1 MAAARSEDYKQSDRM
16 FILVGILGLALLMI
30 VHEAGHHLAARAF
43 GMRVI
48 KFSIGFGPAIWR
60 HQPSGS
66 TTVYQV
72 ALIPFLAYVQIAGMN
87 PFEDIDPTDPTSYA
101 NSSLIGRIT
110 TIFAGPFANYVFASV
125 LYFGAFVI
133 GGQPVPSLKVDVIPG
148 GAAEKAHLQ
157 NGDRIRRIDGRELKG
172 WDELP
177 DIVRSN
183 ANRPLSVEIERQG
196 STKSITVIP
205 DRAPEGHGQ
214 IGVKPALTEWRP
226 MSLGE
231 SVQKSVVFPAQI
243 AVLIVVDLAKTVT
256 GKKKLS
262 MKDLAGPVAIVGET
276 GKAAKRGIVDLLSLL
291 GLISTYLGI
300 FNLLPIPALDG
311 GRLVF
316 LGYEAV
322 ARRRPNA
329 KVEAQIHAV
338 GLAMLLLLIAVV
350 TVFDIRGH

>member
-1 MAAARSEDYKQSDRM
+1 M
-16 FILVGILGLALLMI
+16 FILVGILGLALLMV

-60 HQPSGS
+60 HQPAGS
-66 TTVYQV
+66 TTIYQV

-87 PFEDIDPTDPTSYA
+87 PFEDIDPDDKSSYA
-101 NSSLIGRIT
+101 NAPVFARIA
-110 TIFAGPFANYVFASV
+110 TIFAGPFANYLFATV

-133 GGQPVPSLKVDVIPG
+133 GGQPVPSLEVDVIPG

-157 NGDRIRRIDGRELKG
+157 SHDRIKSIDNRPLAS

-177 DIVRSN
+177 EIVRAS
-183 ANRPLSVEIERQG
+183 ANRPLRFEVERKGATQIL
-196 STKSITVIP
+196 TVTP

-214 IGVKPALTEWRP
+214 IGVKPARVEWHP

-231 SVQKSVVFPAQI
+231 SATKSVVFPAQI
-243 AVLIVVDLAKTVT
+243 AVAIVTDLARTVS
-256 GKKKLS
+256 GKKKLT

>member
-1 MAAARSEDYKQSDRM
+1 MAAPRIKDYKHLDRM
-16 FILVGILGLALLMI
+16 FILVGILGLALLMV

-60 HQPSGS
+60 HQPAHS
-66 TTVYQV
+66 TTIYQV

-87 PFEDIDPTDPTSYA
+87 PFEEIDPNDPTSYA
-101 NSSLIGRIT
+101 NSSLFARMT
-110 TIFAGPFANYVFASV
+110 TIFAGPFANYLFASV
-125 LYFGAFVI
+125 LFFVMFAI
-133 GGQPVPSLKVDVIPG
+133 WGESVRSLKIDVIEG
-148 GAAEKAHLQ
+148 GAAEKAQ
-157 NGDRIRRIDGRELKG
+157 MRNGDRIRSIDGRVLKD
-172 WDELP
+172 WNELP
-177 DIVRSN
+177 DIVRASPN
-183 ANRPLSVEIERQG
+183 HPLQIEVERSSG
-196 STKSITVIP
+196 HRMLTVVP
-205 DRAPEGHGQ
+205 ERAPGGYGQ
-214 IGVKPALTEWRP
+214 IGVKPALQRLSIAEATK
-226 MSLGE
+226 
-231 SVQKSVVFPAQI
+231 KSVVVPALI
-243 AVLIVVDLAKTVT
+243 AAAIVVDLSKTVT
-256 GKKKLS
+256 GRKKLS

-276 GKAAKRGIVDLLSLL
+276 GKAAKSGIVDLMWLL

-329 KVEAQIHAV
+329 RIEAQIHAV

>member
-1 MAAARSEDYKQSDRM
+1 LYCM
-16 FILVGILGLALLMI
+16 FILVGILGLALLMV
-30 VHEAGHHLAARAF
+30 VHEAGHHVAARAF

-72 ALIPFLAYVQIAGMN
+72 ALVPFLAYVQIAGMN
-87 PFEDIDPTDPTSYA
+87 PFEDIDPNDKTSYA
-101 NSSLIGRIT
+101 NSSLVGRIS
-110 TIFAGPFANYVFASV
+110 TIFAGPLANYLFASV
-125 LYFGAFVI
+125 LYFAAFMI
-133 GGQPVPSLKVDVIPG
+133 GGQPVRSLKIDVIPG
-148 GAAEKAHLQ
+148 GAAAKAQMQ
-157 NGDRIRRIDGRELKG
+157 NGDRILRIDGRQLKS

-177 DIVRSN
+177 QIVRTS
-183 ANRPLSVEIERQG
+183 AGRALRVDVDRKGRPQTLTVVPERA
-196 STKSITVIP
+196 T
-205 DRAPEGHGQ
+205 EGHGQ
-214 IGVKPALTEWRP
+214 IGVTPASTEWKP
-226 MSLGE
+226 LSFGE
-231 SVQKSVVFPAQI
+231 SLEKSVVLPAQL
-243 AVLIVVDLAKTVT
+243 AVVIVVDLAKTVT
-256 GKKKLS
+256 GRKKMS

-276 GKAAKRGIVDLLSLL
+276 GKAAKRGIVDLFALL

>member
-1 MAAARSEDYKQSDRM
+1 M
-16 FILVGILGLALLMI
+16 V

-66 TTVYQV
+66 STVYQV

-87 PFEDIDPTDPTSYA
+87 PFEETDPNDKASYA
-101 NSSLIGRIT
+101 NSSLIARIS
-110 TIFAGPFANYVFASV
+110 TIFAGPLANYLFASV
-125 LYFGAFVI
+125 LFFSAFVI
-133 GGQPVPSLKVDVIPG
+133 GGQPIPSLKVDVMPG
-148 GAAEKAHLQ
+148 GAAQKGQ
-157 NGDRIRRIDGRELKG
+157 MQSGDRIVRIDQRELKD
-172 WDELP
+172 WDDLP
-177 DIVRSN
+177 QIVRSN
-183 ANRPLSVEIERQG
+183 AGRPLAVEVSRQG
-196 STKSITVIP
+196 KTERLTIVP
-205 DRAPEGHGQ
+205 DRNAEGHGQ
-214 IGVKPALTEWRP
+214 IGVKPAEVEWKP
-226 MSLGE
+226 MALGQSLE
-231 SVQKSVVFPAQI
+231 KSVVYPAQL
-243 AVLIVVDLAKTVT
+243 ALLIVTDLSKTVT
-256 GKKKLS
+256 GRKKLS
-262 MKDLAGPVAIVGET
+262 MKDLAGPVGIVGET
-276 GKAAKRGIVDLLSLL
+276 GKAAKRGVVEFVSLL

>member
-1 MAAARSEDYKQSDRM
+1 M
-16 FILVGILGLALLMI
+16 FILVGILGLALLMV
-30 VHEAGHHLAARAF
+30 VHEAGHHFAARAF

-60 HQPSGS
+60 HQPKGS
-66 TTVYQV
+66 TTIYQV

-87 PFEDIDPTDPTSYA
+87 PFEDIDPNDQTSYA
-101 NSSLIGRIT
+101 NSSLFARIT
-110 TIFAGPFANYVFASV
+110 TIFAGPFANYLFASV

-133 GGQPVPSLKVDVIPG
+133 GGQPVPSLKIDVIPG
-148 GAAEKAHLQ
+148 GAAEKASMQ
-157 NGDRIRRIDGRELKG
+157 NGDRIKRIDGRQLQG
-172 WDELP
+172 WDDLP
-177 DIVRSN
+177 EIVRSN
-183 ANRPLSVEIERQG
+183 ANKPLHIEVERHGAPQVL
-196 STKSITVIP
+196 TVIP
-205 DRAPEGHGQ
+205 ERAPEGHGQ
-214 IGVKPALTEWRP
+214 IGVKPALVEWHP
-226 MSLGE
+226 MTLGQ
-231 SVQKSVVFPAQI
+231 SVKKSIVFPAQI
-243 AVLIVVDLAKTVT
+243 AAAIVVDLSKTIT
-256 GKKKLS
+256 GQKKLS

-338 GLAMLLLLIAVV
+338 GLALMLLLIAVV

>member
-1 MAAARSEDYKQSDRM
+1 M
-16 FILVGILGLALLMI
+16 FILVGILGLALLMV
-30 VHEAGHHLAARAF
+30 VHEAGHHVAARAF

-60 HQPSGS
+60 HQPRGS

-72 ALIPFLAYVQIAGMN
+72 ALIPFMAYVQIAGMN
-87 PFEDIDPTDPTSYA
+87 PFEDIDANDPQSYA
-101 NSSLIGRIT
+101 NSSLIARIT
-110 TIFAGPFANYVFASV
+110 TIFAGPFSNYLFASV
-125 LYFGAFVI
+125 LYLAAFLI
-133 GGQPVPSLKVDVIPG
+133 GGQPVPSLKVDVIAG
-148 GAAEKAHLQ
+148 GAAEKAQMHS
-157 NGDRIRRIDGRELKG
+157 GDRIVSIDGRKLAT
-172 WDELP
+172 WDDLP
-177 DIVRSN
+177 EIVRAS
-183 ANRPLSVEIERQG
+183 ANRTLTIEVDRKG
-196 STKSITVIP
+196 TPEVLKVVP
-205 DRAPEGHGQ
+205 ERAPEGHGQ
-214 IGVKPALTEWRP
+214 IGVKPAHVEWVP
-226 MSLGE
+226 MTAGQAIE
-231 SVQKSVVFPAQI
+231 KSIVFPAQI
-243 AVLIVVDLAKTVT
+243 AGAIVVDLAKTVT
-256 GKKKLS
+256 GRKKLS

-276 GKAAKRGIVDLLSLL
+276 GKAAKRGVVDLLSLL

>member
-1 MAAARSEDYKQSDRM
+1 M
-16 FILVGILGLALLMI
+16 FILVGILGLALLMV
-30 VHEAGHHLAARAF
+30 VHEAGHHIAARAF

-60 HQPSGS
+60 HQPKGS
-66 TTVYQV
+66 STVYQV
-72 ALIPFLAYVQIAGMN
+72 ALIPFMAYVQIAGMN
-87 PFEDIDPTDPTSYA
+87 PFEDNDPNDAQSYA

-110 TIFAGPFANYVFASV
+110 TIFAGPFANYLFASV
-125 LYFGAFVI
+125 LYLIAFVV
-133 GGQPVPSLKVDVIPG
+133 GGQPVPSLKVDVIAG
-148 GAAEKAHLQ
+148 GAAEKATMQ
-157 NGDRIRRIDGRELKG
+157 SGDRILRIDGRTLKT
-172 WDELP
+172 WDDLP
-177 DIVRSN
+177 EIVRSN
-183 ANRPLSVEIERQG
+183 ANRSLTVEVDRKGQNQVL
-196 STKSITVIP
+196 KVVP

-214 IGVKPALTEWRP
+214 IGVKPAHVEWVP
-226 MSLGE
+226 MTVGQAVE
-231 SVQKSVVFPAQI
+231 KSVVFPAQI
-243 AVLIVVDLAKTVT
+243 AVAIVVDLSKTVT
-256 GKKKLS
+256 GRKKLS

-276 GKAAKRGIVDLLSLL
+276 GKAAKRGVVDLLSLL

-329 KVEAQIHAV
+329 KIEAQIHAV

>member
-1 MAAARSEDYKQSDRM
+1 M
-16 FILVGILGLALLMI
+16 FILVGILGLALLMV

-60 HQPSGS
+60 HQPNGS
-66 TTVYQV
+66 STVYQV
-72 ALIPFLAYVQIAGMN
+72 ALIPFMAYVQIAGMN
-87 PFEDIDPTDPTSYA
+87 PFEETDPNDKASYA
-101 NSSLIGRIT
+101 NSSLVARIS
-110 TIFAGPFANYVFASV
+110 TIFAGPLANYLFASV
-125 LYFGAFVI
+125 LYFTAFMI
-133 GGQPVPSLKVDVIPG
+133 GGQPIPSLKVEVMPG
-148 GAAEKAHLQ
+148 GAAEKGQMHS
-157 NGDRIRRIDGRELKG
+157 GDRILRIDQQELKG
-172 WDELP
+172 WDDLP
-177 DIVRSN
+177 QIVRSN
-183 ANRPLSVEIERQG
+183 AGRALTVEVSRQG
-196 STKSITVIP
+196 RSERLTIVP

-214 IGVKPALTEWRP
+214 IGVKPAEIEWKP
-226 MSLGE
+226 MSLGQSLE
-231 SVQKSVVFPAQI
+231 KSVVFPAQI
-243 AVLIVVDLAKTVT
+243 AVAIIVDLSKTVT
-256 GKKKLS
+256 GRKKLS
-262 MKDLAGPVAIVGET
+262 MKDLAGPVGIVGET
-276 GKAAKRGIVDLLSLL
+276 GKAAKRGLVDFVSLL

-329 KVEAQIHAV
+329 KIEAQIHAV

>member
-1 MAAARSEDYKQSDRM
+1 M
-16 FILVGILGLALLMI
+16 FILVGILGLALLMV

-48 KFSIGFGPAIWR
+48 KFSIGFGPSIWR
-60 HQPSGS
+60 HQPKGS
-66 TTVYQV
+66 STVYQV

-87 PFEDIDPTDPTSYA
+87 PFEDIDPNDSTSYA
-101 NSSLIGRIT
+101 NSSLTARIS
-110 TIFAGPFANYVFASV
+110 TIFAGPFANYLFASV
-125 LYFGAFVI
+125 LYLGAFVI

-148 GAAEKAHLQ
+148 GAAEKAHIM

-177 DIVRSN
+177 EIVRSSPS
-183 ANRPLSVEIERQG
+183 RPLQVEVEREG
-196 STKSITVIP
+196 SSQVLTVVP

-214 IGVKPALTEWRP
+214 IGVKPALIEWHP
-226 MSLGE
+226 MTLGQ
-231 SVQKSVVFPAQI
+231 SAKKSVVFPAQI
-243 AVLIVVDLAKTVT
+243 AAIIVVDLAKTVT
-256 GKKKLS
+256 GRKKLS

-300 FNLLPIPALDG
+300 FNLLPFPALDG

>member
-1 MAAARSEDYKQSDRM
+1 M
-16 FILVGILGLALLMI
+16 FILVGILGLALLMV
-30 VHEAGHHLAARAF
+30 VHETGHHLAARAF

-60 HQPSGS
+60 HQPAGS
-66 TTVYQV
+66 TTVYQI

-87 PFEDIDPTDPTSYA
+87 PFEEIDPNDQTSYA
-101 NSSLIGRIT
+101 NASVFARIT
-110 TIFAGPFANYVFASV
+110 TIFAGPFANYLFASV
-125 LYFGAFVI
+125 LYFAAFVI
-133 GGQPVPSLKVDVIPG
+133 GGQPVPSLKIDVIPG
-148 GAAEKAHLQ
+148 GAAAKAAMQ
-157 NGDRIRRIDGRELKG
+157 NGDRIKRIDDRVLKG
-172 WDELP
+172 WDDLP
-177 DIVRSN
+177 EIVRSN
-183 ANRPLSVEIERQG
+183 ANRPLQIEVERQG
-196 STKSITVIP
+196 TTKLLTVTP

-214 IGVKPALTEWRP
+214 IGVKPALVEWHP
-226 MSLGE
+226 MTLAQSAK
-231 SVQKSVVFPAQI
+231 KSVVFPAQI
-243 AVLIVVDLAKTVT
+243 AVAIVVDLSKTVT
-256 GKKKLS
+256 GQKKLS

-276 GKAAKRGIVDLLSLL
+276 GKAAKRGIVDLMSLL

-322 ARRRPNA
+322 ARRPPNA

-338 GLAMLLLLIAVV
+338 GLALMLLLIAVV